1 MGYHPKNNKIILN
14 IENRQCVF
22 SFKPEYISQQKIND
36 VGLKEERDKE
46 IRLALHAQRI
56 FLLVVPTSIRH
67 DINLR
72 QDDYA
77 KLCLF
82 SGFTVK

>member
-1 MGYHPKNNKIILN
+1 M
-14 IENRQCVF
+14 F

>member
-1 MGYHPKNNKIILN
+1 M
-14 IENRQCVF
+14 F

-56 FLLVVPTSIRH
+56 FLLLY

-82 SGFTVK
+82 SGITVK